1 MQPVEEFEK
10 GEKQMEDKI
19 INLEC
24 IHLNLTVKSKE
35 ELLNLLSKDAVKVG
49 AGDSSEDILEDLWN
63 REKELPTAVGKG
75 IAIPHCRSKSIKS
88 SKLLFYRLNKGITW
102 DVNEEINLAFA
113 ILTPDGENNQHLV
126 LLSKISRHLLRKNFL
141 EMLKNGSEEEI
152 VNKILEITGE

>member
-1 MQPVEEFEK
+1 
-10 GEKQMEDKI
+10 MEDKI

-141 EMLKNGSEEEI
+141 EMLNNGSKKEI
-152 VNKILEITGE
+152 VDKILEITGE

>member
-35 ELLNLLSKDAVKVG
+35 ELLDLLSKDAVKVG

-63 REKELPTAVGKG
+63 REKE
-75 IAIPHCRSKSIKS
+75 R
-88 SKLLFYRLNKGITW
+88 
-102 DVNEEINLAFA
+102 
-113 ILTPDGENNQHLV
+113 
-126 LLSKISRHLLRKNFL
+126 
-141 EMLKNGSEEEI
+141 
-152 VNKILEITGE
+152 

>member
-1 MQPVEEFEK
+1 
-10 GEKQMEDKI
+10 MEDKI
-19 INLEC
+19 IDFEC
-24 IHLNLTVKSKE
+24 IHLDLTFESKE
-35 ELLNLLSKDAVKVG
+35 ELLDRLSKDAVKVG
-49 AGDSSEDILEDLWN
+49 AGDSSDDILEDLWN

-102 DVNEEINLAFA
+102 DVNEEIDLAFA

-141 EMLKNGSEEEI
+141 EMLNNGSKEEI
-152 VNKILEITGE
+152 VDKILEITGE

>member
-1 MQPVEEFEK
+1 
-10 GEKQMEDKI
+10 MEDKI

-35 ELLNLLSKDAVKVG
+35 ELLDLLSKDAVKVG

-63 REKELPTAVGKG
+63 REKELLTAVGKG

-113 ILTPDGENNQHLV
+113 ILTPNGENNQHLV

>member
-35 ELLNLLSKDAVKVG
+35 ELLDLLSKDAVKVG

-113 ILTPDGENNQHLV
+113 ILTPNGENNQHIV
-126 LLSKISRHLLRKNFL
+126 LLSKISSHLKRRN
-141 EMLKNGSEEEI
+141 
-152 VNKILEITGE
+152 

>member
-1 MQPVEEFEK
+1 
-10 GEKQMEDKI
+10 MEDKI

-35 ELLNLLSKDAVKVG
+35 ELLDLLSKDAVKVG
-49 AGDSSEDILEDLWN
+49 AGDPSEDILEDLWN

-113 ILTPDGENNQHLV
+113 ILTPNGENNQHLV

>member
-1 MQPVEEFEK
+1 
-10 GEKQMEDKI
+10 MEDKI
-19 INLEC
+19 IDLEC
-24 IHLNLTVKSKE
+24 IHLNLAFESKE
-35 ELLNLLSKDAVKVG
+35 ELLDCLSKDAVKVG
-49 AGDSSEDILEDLWN
+49 AGDSSDDILEDLWN

-102 DVNEEINLAFA
+102 DVNEEIDLAFA

-141 EMLKNGSEEEI
+141 EMLNNGSKKEI
-152 VNKILEITGE
+152 VDKILEITGE

>member
-1 MQPVEEFEK
+1 
-10 GEKQMEDKI
+10 MEDKI

-35 ELLNLLSKDAVKVG
+35 ELLDLLSKEAVKVG

-113 ILTPDGENNQHLV
+113 ILTPNGENNQHLV

>member
-1 MQPVEEFEK
+1 
-10 GEKQMEDKI
+10 MEDKI

-35 ELLNLLSKDAVKVG
+35 ELLDLLSKDAVKVG
-49 AGDSSEDILEDLWN
+49 AGDSSDDILEDLWN

-113 ILTPDGENNQHLV
+113 ILTPNGENNQHLV

>member
-35 ELLNLLSKDAVKVG
+35 ELLDLLSKDAVKVG

-102 DVNEEINLAFA
+102 HVNEEINLAFA
-113 ILTPDGENNQHLV
+113 ILTPNGENNQHLV

>member
-1 MQPVEEFEK
+1 
-10 GEKQMEDKI
+10 MEDKI

-35 ELLNLLSKDAVKVG
+35 ELLDLLSKDAVKVG

-102 DVNEEINLAFA
+102 DVNEEIDLAFA
-113 ILTPDGENNQHLV
+113 ILTPNGENNQHLV

>member
-1 MQPVEEFEK
+1 
-10 GEKQMEDKI
+10 MEDKI

-35 ELLNLLSKDAVKVG
+35 ELLDLLSKDAVKVG

-113 ILTPDGENNQHLV
+113 ILTPNGENNQHLV

-141 EMLKNGSEEEI
+141 EML
-152 VNKILEITGE
+152 

>member
-1 MQPVEEFEK
+1 
-10 GEKQMEDKI
+10 MEDKI

-35 ELLNLLSKDAVKVG
+35 ELLDLLSKDAVKVG

-113 ILTPDGENNQHLV
+113 ILTPNGENNQHLV

-141 EMLKNGSEEEI
+141 EMLKNGAEEEI

>member
-1 MQPVEEFEK
+1 
-10 GEKQMEDKI
+10 MEDKI

>member
-1 MQPVEEFEK
+1 
-10 GEKQMEDKI
+10 MEDKI

-24 IHLNLTVKSKE
+24 IHLNLNVKSKE
-35 ELLNLLSKDAVKVG
+35 ELLDLLSKDAVKVG

-113 ILTPDGENNQHLV
+113 ILTPNGENNQHLV

>member
-1 MQPVEEFEK
+1 
-10 GEKQMEDKI
+10 MEDKI

-126 LLSKISRHLLRKNFL
+126 LLSKISRHLPRKNFL

>member
-1 MQPVEEFEK
+1 
-10 GEKQMEDKI
+10 MEDKI

-35 ELLNLLSKDAVKVG
+35 ELLDLLSKDAVKVG

-113 ILTPDGENNQHLV
+113 ILTPNGENNHHLV